1 MRDAVE
7 RAACSSCLGT
17 ALGLAAPAASVRLAL
32 LRVASSRLDAA
43 LGLASLAAAVR
54 KAVPRAALSS
64 LGAALVLAASCT
76 ALTKRHGYDGILTA
90 GAALPSGY
98 ISARAKVVRPGWQ
111 PSAPHPPPWRW
122 SSHRVLIA
130 SRSVGAEGGSDS
142 APSGCGCAAR
152 RQSLQYT
159 LPGA

>member
-1 MRDAVE
+1 MNSANP
-7 RAACSSCLGT
+7 
-17 ALGLAAPAASVRLAL
+17 APRGESPANIGAGRHEGGKGRQQRRVLPP
-32 LRVASSRLDAA
+32 LRGMAN
-43 LGLASLAAAVR
+43 
-54 KAVPRAALSS
+54 
-64 LGAALVLAASCT
+64 
-76 ALTKRHGYDGILTA
+76 DGILTA

-98 ISARAKVVRPGWQ
+98 ISARAKVVRRGWQ

-130 SRSVGAEGGSDS
+130 SRSVGAESGSAS